1 MPPQSAA
8 IAERDRVKAS
18 RSSGWTSWLTLAAA
32 LLLLNASVT
41 FRNVWPT
48 PAIAW
53 SGELSIE
60 LAAATLGLVLIS
72 RWRGRV
78 SPGALRALAVVWL
91 LLVAGRYIR
100 VTAPALWGRELN
112 FYWDLHFLP
121 DVAAMLAGA
130 ASGWLTAAA
139 AAAGLVAAGLAYL
152 AVKLSWRRLAD
163 AAVRSRESR
172 VLAVAGAIALGLFVA
187 QRAGVRVPRAIA
199 FPEPVTAAYARQARF
214 VIQAAGGARALPPSP
229 ALESDLGR
237 IQGADVLL
245 LFVES
250 YGAITFDQPEFNRRL
265 DRPRTALARA
275 IQTAGFDVAS
285 AYVESPTFGG
295 SSWLAHITLMSGIEV
310 RDPDTNAL
318 LMTARRDTLPTVFA
332 RRGYRSIA
340 VMPGL
345 WYPWPEGAFYGFADV
360 YNGDRLQ
367 YRGAPFGW
375 WSLPDQFTLAKLD
388 AIEVNRTPRAPLF
401 IFYPTVSTHTPFA
414 PTPPYQPDWARLL
427 TDKPFDDEELARAY
441 EVEPDWMN
449 LAPSYLASVEYAY
462 EMLAG
467 YVTRHAGRNLAIVV
481 IGDHQPPA
489 LVTGEGAPWDVP
501 VHVITNRAGVLDQLR
516 RRGFRAGVTPQR
528 PHLGK
533 MHALTPMLLEAFGSD
548 DRNHEGAKGTK
559 ATQ

>member
-1 MPPQSAA
+1 
-8 IAERDRVKAS
+8 
-18 RSSGWTSWLTLAAA
+18 
-32 LLLLNASVT
+32 VT

-48 PAIAW
+48 PGIAW
-53 SGELSIE
+53 RGELSIE
-60 LAAATLGLVLIS
+60 LAAAALGLVLLA
-72 RWRGRV
+72 RWRGRRAGAA
-78 SPGALRALAVVWL
+78 SQNHAAGGLSARALRAVAVVWL
-91 LLVAGRYIR
+91 LLVAGRYIH

-139 AAAGLVAAGLAYL
+139 TAVGVAVAALAYL
-152 AVKLSWRRLAD
+152 AVKASWRRLAD
-163 AAVRSRESR
+163 AAVRPRESR
-172 VLAVAGAIALGLFVA
+172 MLAVAAAIVLGLFVA
-187 QRAGVRVPRAIA
+187 QRAGIGASPVIR

-214 VIQAAGGARALPPSP
+214 VIEAAGGARALPPSP
-229 ALESDLGR
+229 PLESDLGR
-237 IQGADVLL
+237 IQDADVLL

-250 YGAITFDQPEFNRRL
+250 YGAITFEQREFNERL
-265 DRPRTALARA
+265 ERPRAALARA
-275 IQTAGFDVAS
+275 IQAAGFDVAS

-310 RDPDTNAL
+310 RDPDTNAM

-332 RRGYRSIA
+332 RRGYRSVA

-360 YNGDRLQ
+360 YNGERLQ

-375 WSLPDQFTLAKLD
+375 WSLPDQFTLARLD
-388 AIEVNRTPRAPLF
+388 AIEVNKTPRPPLF

-414 PTPPYQPDWARLL
+414 PTPPYQPDWGRML
-427 TDKPFDDEELARAY
+427 TDRPFDEGQLARAY

-449 LAPSYLASVEYAY
+449 LAPSYLASVNYAY

-467 YVTRHAGRNLAIVV
+467 YVARHAARNLVIIV

-489 LVTGEGAPWDVP
+489 LVTGQGAPWDVP
-501 VHVITNRAGVLDQLR
+501 VHVITSRAGVLNELR
-516 RRGFRAGVTPQR
+516 QEGFRSGMTPER

-533 MHALTPMLLEAFGSD
+533 MHVLTPMLLDAFGSED
-548 DRNHEGAKGTK
+548 GNRHERAKAGSGL
-559 ATQ
+559 